1 MVAFFG
7 HPARSSRPFFWHI
20 SKNENRLVCSK
31 NHVIVNW
38 GHSCTRTIRPPH
50 IPPKMY
56 STYHHTCTHVPLEMY
71 PMHPGKKPY
80 KINKKPYKI
89 NKKPYKAKPKVM
101 KDIQK

>member
-1 MVAFFG
+1 MVAFFLATL
-7 HPARSSRPFFWHI
+7 PDPLVLFFWHI

-38 GHSCTRTIRPPH
+38 GHLCTRTIRPPQ

-56 STYHHTCTHVPLEMY
+56 SMYHHACTHVPLEMY

-80 KINKKPYKI
+80 KIKKKTLQ
-89 NKKPYKAKPKVM
+89 NQ
-101 KDIQK
+101 QKTLQGQT